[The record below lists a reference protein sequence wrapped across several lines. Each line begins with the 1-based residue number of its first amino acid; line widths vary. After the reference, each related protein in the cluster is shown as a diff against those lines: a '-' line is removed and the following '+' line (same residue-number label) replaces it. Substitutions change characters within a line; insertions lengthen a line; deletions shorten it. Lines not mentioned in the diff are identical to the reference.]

1 MNADA
6 MAFRKISP
14 RPLGLH
20 LATAM
25 AGLTGA
31 AAAAPL
37 AANGGIIWHP
47 SLADEAATLMADLKD
62 ADPSGFTQD
71 VWSLVSEGI
80 DSMIAG
86 VRLYQDHPVH
96 REQPDAEP
104 VWQSGA
110 AQLADF
116 GGPGRPALLVPSL
129 VNRSHVLDLDEGA
142 SLCRWLA
149 DQGTVRPVLLDWGA
163 PGAAERDYGLT
174 GYITGP
180 LREALSF
187 VNEQAGGAVPM
198 IGYCMGGDLSL
209 AAAQLWPDQVA
220 ALALLATP
228 WDFHAD
234 ISAPAKL
241 FADSMPQWRPV
252 LDAFGAM
259 PVDLLQSF
267 FAALDPGLAQRKFAR
282 FAEMDMESSEA
293 RKFVLLEDWLND
305 GPELAARVAMETIGG
320 WFGDNN
326 TATGRWLIDGQVIDP
341 RKVRCPSFVAV
352 PANDRIVPPGSALPL
367 ADLLPD
373 PVIIQPSAGHIGMVV
388 GSKSEHQ
395 LWRSLEAWLATLEQK
410 MLRCSMVRDIL

>member
-1 MNADA
+1 MGNPMNADT

-25 AGLTGA
+25 ASLTGA

-37 AANGGIIWHP
+37 AASGGISWHP
-47 SLADEAATLMADLKD
+47 ALADEAEALADALSRLD
-62 ADPSGFTQD
+62 ANDFTRS
-71 VWSLVSEGI
+71 VWSLVSDGIEG
-80 DSMIAG
+80 MING

-96 REQPDAEP
+96 RPNGDFAP

-110 AQLADF
+110 AHLTDF
-116 GGPGRPALLVPSL
+116 GGGGRPTLMVPSL
-129 VNRSHVLDLDEGA
+129 VNRSHVLDLDAGA

-149 DQGTVRPVLLDWGA
+149 AQGRVRPFLLDWGQ
-163 PGAAERDYGLT
+163 PGEVERDYGLT

-180 LREALSF
+180 LHAALMH
-187 VNEQAGGAVPM
+187 VRDTAGGAVPVV
-198 IGYCMGGDLSL
+198 GYCMGGDLSL
-209 AAAQLWPDQVA
+209 AAAQLWPEKVA
-220 ALALLATP
+220 GLALLATP

-234 ISAPAKL
+234 ISAPARL

-252 LDAFGAM
+252 LDAYGAM

-282 FAEMDMESSEA
+282 FATMDMYSAEA

-326 TATGRWLIDGQVIDP
+326 TATGRWLVSGQVIDP
-341 RKVRCPSFVAV
+341 GRIDCPSFIAV

-367 ADLLPD
+367 ADLLDHPT
-373 PVIIQPSAGHIGMVV
+373 VIEPQAGHIGMVV
-388 GSKSEHQ
+388 GGKAEHQ
-395 LWRSLEAWLATLEQK
+395 LWHSLEAWLATLG
-410 MLRCSMVRDIL
+410 